1 MPIGPLIID
10 LSGLSL
16 CLDEKRLLKTPVIG
30 GVILF
35 SRNFR
40 NRKQLMMLVSEIRD
54 IRPEIL
60 ICVDQEGGRVQ
71 RFIEDFSPIPPMQ
84 TLGNFLGT
92 PLEKYIKD
100 CGWLMACEL
109 IACDIDFSFAP
120 VLDLDQ
126 NTCEVIADRSFSENP
141 GKAVEAASFF
151 ISGMKEAGMASTG
164 KHFPGHGGVEV
175 DSHIETPVDDRSIE
189 DLLSNDLIPFAKL
202 SASLDGIMPAHI
214 IYPQVDKNA
223 VGFSK
228 LWINKIL
235 RQDLKFDG
243 VIFSDDLSMK
253 GADVAGDYISKA
265 KSALNAGCDMILV
278 CNNRKGAIEVI
289 DYLASTNWTSSP
301 RLSRMK
307 NRKKLSWKQLVSD
320 DRWISTKAYFESIST
335 D

>member
-16 CLDEKRLLKTPVIG
+16 CFDEKRLLKIPVIG

-141 GKAVEAASFF
+141 RRTVEAASFF
-151 ISGMKEAGMASTG
+151 ISGMREAGMASTG

-189 DLLSNDLIPFAKL
+189 DLLSNDIIPFAKL
-202 SASLDGIMPAHI
+202 SASLDGIMPA
-214 IYPQVDKNA
+214 P
-223 VGFSK
+223 
-228 LWINKIL
+228 
-235 RQDLKFDG
+235 
-243 VIFSDDLSMK
+243 
-253 GADVAGDYISKA
+253 
-265 KSALNAGCDMILV
+265 
-278 CNNRKGAIEVI
+278 
-289 DYLASTNWTSSP
+289 
-301 RLSRMK
+301 
-307 NRKKLSWKQLVSD
+307 VS
-320 DRWISTKAYFESIST
+320 
-335 D
+335 